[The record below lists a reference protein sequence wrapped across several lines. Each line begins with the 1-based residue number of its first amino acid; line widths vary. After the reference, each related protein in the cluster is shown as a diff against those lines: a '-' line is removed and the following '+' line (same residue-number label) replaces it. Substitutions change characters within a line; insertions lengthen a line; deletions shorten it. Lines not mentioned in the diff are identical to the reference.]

1 MVFSATVVNVM
12 IGGPADVEDE
22 VNTVRNTIA
31 EWNNAHAARRSVV
44 LLPMHWKTHATPA
57 TGGTPQSF
65 IDKQIVAQ
73 SDALIAIFK
82 GSVGTASPDGQSG
95 TMHEIDDFVAHGKS
109 VQVYFHGSPTVRSG
123 KDAERA
129 KQLFDF
135 KEEFKTRGLYGEY
148 ADAVDLGGKVLRHL
162 ELLVGPAGPPT
173 GAAAGSPKEVELS
186 EKASALLTA
195 AAASKQHIQSFKFI
209 AGLASIG
216 AGGVGYEGKDPREIA
231 AWEAAVEELEK
242 GRFVRPNDNRK
253 LFFVTDAGYKFA
265 DRVAAR

>member
-173 GAAAGSPKEVELS
+173 GAAA
-186 EKASALLTA
+186 
-195 AAASKQHIQSFKFI
+195 SKQHIQSFKFI

-231 AWEAAVEELEK
+231 AWEAAVEDLEK